1 MARYTNFFMTAS
13 PQQAISQALVSAL
26 EACNLNLV
34 YQDPVCIVA
43 KERPGQVSFAQLATV
58 ELLISPPTLENGG
71 SKVDLVV
78 KNEELPL
85 RTQNHCREIFVQ
97 INQAIAN
104 ANEQQTHPKADPKAE
119 QKTVSEVAL
128 PEPPEL
134 IEPSGVESQSIE
146 PQGFESEKTDAKG
159 MGVQNIDAK
168 DIDAKDIDAK
178 DIDAKDIDAKDIGNH
193 GISAQSAQ
201 AQGIEL

>member
-78 KNEELPL
+78 KKRRAAAANPKSLP
-85 RTQNHCREIFVQ
+85 RDFC
-97 INQAIAN
+97 
-104 ANEQQTHPKADPKAE
+104 ADK
-119 QKTVSEVAL
+119 
-128 PEPPEL
+128 
-134 IEPSGVESQSIE
+134 SGDRQCQRATDSSQS
-146 PQGFESEKTDAKG
+146 
-159 MGVQNIDAK
+159 
-168 DIDAKDIDAK
+168 
-178 DIDAKDIDAKDIGNH
+178 
-193 GISAQSAQ
+193 
-201 AQGIEL
+201 